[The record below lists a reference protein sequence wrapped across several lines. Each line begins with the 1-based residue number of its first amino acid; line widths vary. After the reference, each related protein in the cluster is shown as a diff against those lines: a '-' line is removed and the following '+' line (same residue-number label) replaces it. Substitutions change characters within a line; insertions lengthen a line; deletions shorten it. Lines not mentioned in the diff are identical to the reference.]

1 MANGTITA
9 GKNINFLLG
18 TQNNLEKYIAGTTA
32 AADGTFY
39 LTNDTHRLYIGTS
52 EGKAVPVNE
61 GVITVASLDALAKI
75 PNPHAGE
82 FYYVTAENI
91 LCVYNGSTWV
101 QINNNTNTYIV
112 DSNLTVTAANN
123 VATVTKQYIYND
135 NTVAEKVTTPWH
147 VAGVD
152 GIKVTADDA
161 TDTIT
166 LTGVLNDKFTV
177 AVDNNKAIFS
187 LHDTFGRSKDF
198 SVKSTDGRISVK
210 KDEENGIVIGV
221 LDMYN
226 TGVDIVNGSADGFTV
241 HVTDGKGT
249 VSGSFSPTITVGTES
264 TTKQTLKFVNGNA
277 DLPVYTKAEI
287 DSLQLALNA
296 MTYRGLVAGS
306 ADSTQNIQAWSTVM
320 NAKAQIGDTYL
331 FALNTTFT
339 PKGSTTS
346 VTRSAGSLVIAR
358 GVEDS
363 TGFIPAGQVIWDYVE
378 ATNDTDTRYEFNGQ
392 ASTSTTDGYIQLLST
407 LYGYQGGATALGK
420 KLIFTNGTEIKANV
434 TVDAQGNTTVQF
446 NHDVHNAQNTPE
458 TQSQG
463 SAYYRSGGD
472 VSYADT
478 QITTIKGITV
488 NAQGHVTG
496 FTTNTVTL
504 KDTNATVAQ
513 VALTGAVS
521 NAGAKATLTSLVQ
534 LNDGS
539 GTTMT
544 EKTGAME
551 FTTGT
556 LQYSMNG
563 SALNIDLV
571 WGSFN

>member
-18 TQNNLEKYIAGTTA
+18 TQSNLEKYIAGTTS

-61 GVITVASLDALAKI
+61 GVITVASLEALAKI

-101 QINNNTNTYIV
+101 QINNNSNSFIV

-152 GIKVTADDA
+152 GIKVTADDD

-177 AVDNNKAIFS
+177 SVDNNKAIFS

-226 TGVDIVNGSADGFTV
+226 TGIDIVNGSADGFTV
-241 HVTDGKGT
+241 HVSDGKGT
-249 VSGSFSPTITVGTES
+249 VSGSFSPTITVGTEA

-306 ADSTQNIQAWSTVM
+306 ADSAQNIQAWTTVM

-339 PKGSTTS
+339 PPGSTKST
-346 VTRSAGSLVIAR
+346 TRSAGSLVIAR
-358 GVEDS
+358 GIEDS

-434 TVDAQGNTTVQF
+434 TVDADGNTTVQF
-446 NHDVHNAQNTPE
+446 NHDTHNAENTQE

-463 SAYYRSGGD
+463 AAYYRSGGD

-513 VALTGAVS
+513 VALSGAVS

-539 GTTMT
+539 GSTMT
-544 EKTGAME
+544 AKTGAME

-563 SALNIDLV
+563 KALNIDLV

>member
-18 TQNNLEKYIAGTTA
+18 TQSNLEKYIAGTTS

-61 GVITVASLDALAKI
+61 GVITVASLEALAKI

-101 QINNNTNTYIV
+101 QINNNSNSFIV

-152 GIKVTADDA
+152 GIKVTADDD

-177 AVDNNKAIFS
+177 SVDNNKAIFS

-226 TGVDIVNGSADGFTV
+226 TGIDIVNGSADGFTV
-241 HVTDGKGT
+241 HVSDGKGT

-306 ADSTQNIQAWSTVM
+306 ADSAQNIQAWTTVM

-339 PKGSTTS
+339 PSGSTKST
-346 VTRSAGSLVIAR
+346 TRSAGSLVIAR

-434 TVDAQGNTTVQF
+434 TVDADGNTTVQF
-446 NHDVHNAQNTPE
+446 NHDTHNAENTQE

-463 SAYYRSGGD
+463 AAYYRSGGD

-513 VALTGAVS
+513 VALSGAVS

-539 GTTMT
+539 GSTMT

>member
-18 TQNNLEKYIAGTTA
+18 TQSNLEKYIAGTTS

-61 GVITVASLDALAKI
+61 GVITVASLEALAKI

-101 QINNNTNTYIV
+101 QINNNSNSFIV

-152 GIKVTADDA
+152 GIKVTADDD

-177 AVDNNKAIFS
+177 SVDNNKAIFS

-226 TGVDIVNGSADGFTV
+226 TGIDIVNGSADGFTV
-241 HVTDGKGT
+241 HVSDGKGT

-306 ADSTQNIQAWSTVM
+306 ADSAQNIQAWTTVM

-339 PKGSTTS
+339 PSGSTKST
-346 VTRSAGSLVIAR
+346 TRSAGSLVIAR
-358 GVEDS
+358 GIEDS

-434 TVDAQGNTTVQF
+434 TVDADGNTTVQF
-446 NHDVHNAQNTPE
+446 NHDTHNAENTQE

-463 SAYYRSGGD
+463 AAYYRSGGD

-513 VALTGAVS
+513 VALSGAVS

-539 GTTMT
+539 GSTMT

-563 SALNIDLV
+563 KALNIDLV

>member
-18 TQNNLEKYIAGTTA
+18 TQSNLEKYIAGTTS

-61 GVITVASLDALAKI
+61 GVITVASLEALAKI

-101 QINNNTNTYIV
+101 QINNNSNSFIV

-152 GIKVTADDA
+152 GIKVTADDD

-177 AVDNNKAIFS
+177 SVDNNKAIFS
-187 LHDTFGRSKDF
+187 LHDTLGRSKDF

-226 TGVDIVNGSADGFTV
+226 TGIDIVNGSADGFTV
-241 HVTDGKGT
+241 HVSDGKGT

-306 ADSTQNIQAWSTVM
+306 ADSAQNIQAWTTVM

-339 PKGSTTS
+339 PSGSTKST
-346 VTRSAGSLVIAR
+346 TRSAGSLVIAR
-358 GVEDS
+358 GIEDS

-434 TVDAQGNTTVQF
+434 TVDADGNTTVQF
-446 NHDVHNAQNTPE
+446 NHDTHNAENTQE

-463 SAYYRSGGD
+463 AAYYRSGGD

-513 VALTGAVS
+513 VALSGAVS

-539 GTTMT
+539 GSTMT

-563 SALNIDLV
+563 KALNIDLV

>member
-18 TQNNLEKYIAGTTA
+18 TQSNLEKYIAGTTS

-61 GVITVASLDALAKI
+61 GVITVASLEALAKI

-101 QINNNTNTYIV
+101 QINNNSNSFIV
-112 DSNLTVTAANN
+112 DANLTVTAANN

-152 GIKVTADDA
+152 GIKVTADDD

-177 AVDNNKAIFS
+177 AVDNDKAIFS

-241 HVTDGKGT
+241 HVSDGKGT
-249 VSGSFSPTITVGTES
+249 VSGSFSPTITVGTEAA
-264 TTKQTLKFVNGNA
+264 TKQTLKFVNGNA

-306 ADSTQNIQAWSTVM
+306 ADSAQNIQAWTTVM

-339 PKGSTTS
+339 PSGSTKST
-346 VTRSAGSLVIAR
+346 TRSAGSLVIAR

-434 TVDAQGNTTVQF
+434 TVDADGNTTVQF
-446 NHDVHNAQNTPE
+446 NHDTHNAENTQE

-463 SAYYRSGGD
+463 AAYYRSGGD

-513 VALTGAVS
+513 VALSGAVS

-539 GTTMT
+539 GSTMT

>member
-1 MANGTITA
+1 MANGTISA

-18 TQNNLEKYIAGTTA
+18 TQNNLEKYIAGTTK

-52 EGKAVPVNE
+52 DGKAVPVNE

-135 NTVAEKVTTPWH
+135 NTVAEKVTIPWH
-147 VAGVD
+147 IAGVD

-187 LHDTFGRSKDF
+187 LHDTFGRTKDF
-198 SVKSTDGRISVK
+198 SVKSTDGRISVT
-210 KDEENGIVIGV
+210 KDTDDGIIIGV

-249 VSGSFSPTITVGTES
+249 VSGSFSPTITVGTEA

-296 MTYRGLVAGS
+296 MTYRGLVAAS

-320 NAKAQIGDTYL
+320 KAKAQIGDTYL

-339 PKGSTTS
+339 PTGSTKS

-363 TGFIPAGQVIWDYVE
+363 TGYIPAGQVIWDYVE

-392 ASTSTTDGYIQLLST
+392 ASTSTSDGYIQLLST

-434 TVDAQGNTTVQF
+434 TVDADGNTTVQF
-446 NHDVHNAQNTPE
+446 NHDTHNASNTQE
-458 TQSQG
+458 TQTQG
-463 SAYYRSGGD
+463 TAYYRSGGD

-563 SALNIDLV
+563 TALNIDLV

>member
-18 TQNNLEKYIAGTTA
+18 TQSNLEKYIAGTTS

-61 GVITVASLDALAKI
+61 GVITVASLEALAKI

-101 QINNNTNTYIV
+101 QINNNSNSFIV
-112 DSNLTVTAANN
+112 DANLTVTAANN

-135 NTVAEKVTTPWH
+135 NSVAEKVTTPWH

-152 GIKVTADDA
+152 GIKVTADDD

-210 KDEENGIVIGV
+210 KDEDNGIVIGV

-241 HVTDGKGT
+241 HVSDGKST
-249 VSGSFSPTITVGTES
+249 VSGSFSPTITVGTEAA
-264 TTKQTLKFVNGNA
+264 TKQTLKFVNGNA

-306 ADSTQNIQAWSTVM
+306 ADSAQNIQAWTTVM

-339 PKGSTTS
+339 PSGSTKST
-346 VTRSAGSLVIAR
+346 TRSAGSLVIAR
-358 GVEDS
+358 GIEDS

-434 TVDAQGNTTVQF
+434 TVDADGNTTVQF
-446 NHDVHNAQNTPE
+446 NHDTHNAENTQE

-463 SAYYRSGGD
+463 AAYYRSGGD

-513 VALTGAVS
+513 VALSCAVS

-539 GTTMT
+539 GSTMT
-544 EKTGAME
+544 AKTGAME

>member
-18 TQNNLEKYIAGTTA
+18 TQSNLEKYIAGTTS

-61 GVITVASLDALAKI
+61 GVITVASLEALAKI

-101 QINNNTNTYIV
+101 QINNNSNSFIV
-112 DSNLTVTAANN
+112 DANLTVTAANN

-135 NTVAEKVTTPWH
+135 NSVAEKVTTPWH

-152 GIKVTADDA
+152 GIKVTADDD

-210 KDEENGIVIGV
+210 KDEDNGIVIGV

-241 HVTDGKGT
+241 HVSDGKST
-249 VSGSFSPTITVGTES
+249 VSGSFSPTITVGTEAA
-264 TTKQTLKFVNGNA
+264 TKQTLKFVNGNA

-306 ADSTQNIQAWSTVM
+306 ADSAQNIQAWTTVM

-339 PKGSTTS
+339 PSGSTKST
-346 VTRSAGSLVIAR
+346 TRSAGSLVIAR
-358 GVEDS
+358 GIEDS

-434 TVDAQGNTTVQF
+434 TVDADGNTTVQF
-446 NHDVHNAQNTPE
+446 NHDTHNAENTQE

-463 SAYYRSGGD
+463 AAYYRSGGD

-513 VALTGAVS
+513 VALSGAVS

-539 GTTMT
+539 GSTMT
-544 EKTGAME
+544 AKTGAME

-563 SALNIDLV
+563 NALNIDLV

>member
-18 TQNNLEKYIAGTTA
+18 TQSNLEKYIAGTTS

-61 GVITVASLDALAKI
+61 GVITVASLEALAKI

-101 QINNNTNTYIV
+101 QINNNSNSFIV

-152 GIKVTADDA
+152 GIKVTADDD

-177 AVDNNKAIFS
+177 AVDNDKAIFS

-241 HVTDGKGT
+241 HVSDGKGT

-306 ADSTQNIQAWSTVM
+306 ADSAQNIQAWTTVM

-339 PKGSTTS
+339 PSGSTKST
-346 VTRSAGSLVIAR
+346 TRSAGSLVIAR

-434 TVDAQGNTTVQF
+434 TVDADGNTTVQF
-446 NHDVHNAQNTPE
+446 NHDTHNAENTQE

-463 SAYYRSGGD
+463 AAYYRSGGD

-513 VALTGAVS
+513 VALSGAVS

-539 GTTMT
+539 GSTMT

>member
-18 TQNNLEKYIAGTTA
+18 TQSNLEKYIAGTTS

-61 GVITVASLDALAKI
+61 GVITVASLEALAKI

-101 QINNNTNTYIV
+101 QINNNSNSFIV

-152 GIKVTADDA
+152 GIKVTADDD

-177 AVDNNKAIFS
+177 SVDNDKAIFS

-241 HVTDGKGT
+241 HVSDGKGT

-306 ADSTQNIQAWSTVM
+306 ADSAQNIQAWTTVM

-339 PKGSTTS
+339 PSGSTKST
-346 VTRSAGSLVIAR
+346 TRSAGSLVIAR

-434 TVDAQGNTTVQF
+434 TVDADGNTTVQF
-446 NHDVHNAQNTPE
+446 NHDTHNAENTQE

-463 SAYYRSGGD
+463 AAYYRSGGD

-513 VALTGAVS
+513 VALSGAVS

-539 GTTMT
+539 GSTMT

>member
-18 TQNNLEKYIAGTTA
+18 TQSNLEKYIAGTTS

-61 GVITVASLDALAKI
+61 GVITVASLEALAKI
-75 PNPHAGE
+75 SNPHAGE

-101 QINNNTNTYIV
+101 QINNNSNSFIV

-152 GIKVTADDA
+152 GIKVTADDD

-177 AVDNNKAIFS
+177 SVDNDKAIFS

-241 HVTDGKGT
+241 HVSDGKGT
-249 VSGSFSPTITVGTES
+249 VSGSFSPTITVGTEAA
-264 TTKQTLKFVNGNA
+264 TKQTLKFVNGNA

-306 ADSTQNIQAWSTVM
+306 ADSAQNIQAWTTVM

-339 PKGSTTS
+339 PSGSTKST
-346 VTRSAGSLVIAR
+346 TRSAGSLVIAR

-434 TVDAQGNTTVQF
+434 TVDADGNTTVQF
-446 NHDVHNAQNTPE
+446 NHDTHNAENTQE

-463 SAYYRSGGD
+463 AAYYRSGGD

-513 VALTGAVS
+513 VALSGAVS

-539 GTTMT
+539 GSTMT

>member
-18 TQNNLEKYIAGTTA
+18 TQSNLEKYIAGTTS

-61 GVITVASLDALAKI
+61 GVITVASLEALAKI

-101 QINNNTNTYIV
+101 QINNNSNSFIV
-112 DSNLTVTAANN
+112 DANLTVTAANN

-135 NTVAEKVTTPWH
+135 NSVAEKVTTPWH

-152 GIKVTADDA
+152 GIKVTADDD

-210 KDEENGIVIGV
+210 KDEDNGIVIGV

-241 HVTDGKGT
+241 HVSDGKST
-249 VSGSFSPTITVGTES
+249 VSGSFSPTITVGTEAA
-264 TTKQTLKFVNGNA
+264 TKQTLKFVNGNA

-306 ADSTQNIQAWSTVM
+306 ADSAQNIQAWTTVM

-339 PKGSTTS
+339 PSGSTKST
-346 VTRSAGSLVIAR
+346 TRSAGSLVIAR
-358 GVEDS
+358 GIEDS

-434 TVDAQGNTTVQF
+434 TVDADGNTTVQF
-446 NHDVHNAQNTPE
+446 NHDTHNAENTQE

-463 SAYYRSGGD
+463 AAYYRSGGD

-513 VALTGAVS
+513 VALSGAVS

-539 GTTMT
+539 GSTMT
-544 EKTGAME
+544 AKTGAME